1 MLADEITQQLI
12 ETRRHFLQTVMKF
25 TLIIAS
31 VLVVSATIALFTL
44 PNPLIRIYASGVT
57 LLWIGN
63 ALSFWMIQKR
73 PLAQAILPV
82 TIAILLILV
91 LSSLAVPYIIPTAFA
106 LLALI
111 VLIISITGHRRL
123 TLTMTIIAIFVASIM
138 LSRSQSL
145 TPVAFTTIS
154 KVFASVGMGAILLI
168 IWLIADRY
176 THTHEAFT
184 SLAAQRATEAEMA
197 RVEAEEARAEAEQR
211 FVDQKRLLELVQSLE
226 LPIISIGQGVL
237 AAPLVGSL
245 DTERI
250 AAIQKRLLDNVASQR
265 ARIVILDVT
274 GITMMDAQVAQALLQ
289 TAQAVRLLGAKTIM
303 SGIGANSAQIL
314 AGLDVELT
322 DIQTVSDMGQ
332 ALEYARANPS

>member
-145 TPVAFTTIS
+145 TPVALS
-154 KVFASVGMGAILLI
+154 LI
-168 IWLIADRY
+168 HI
-176 THTHEAFT
+176 
-184 SLAAQRATEAEMA
+184 
-197 RVEAEEARAEAEQR
+197 
-211 FVDQKRLLELVQSLE
+211 
-226 LPIISIGQGVL
+226 
-237 AAPLVGSL
+237 
-245 DTERI
+245 
-250 AAIQKRLLDNVASQR
+250 
-265 ARIVILDVT
+265 
-274 GITMMDAQVAQALLQ
+274 
-289 TAQAVRLLGAKTIM
+289 
-303 SGIGANSAQIL
+303 
-314 AGLDVELT
+314 
-322 DIQTVSDMGQ
+322 
-332 ALEYARANPS
+332 